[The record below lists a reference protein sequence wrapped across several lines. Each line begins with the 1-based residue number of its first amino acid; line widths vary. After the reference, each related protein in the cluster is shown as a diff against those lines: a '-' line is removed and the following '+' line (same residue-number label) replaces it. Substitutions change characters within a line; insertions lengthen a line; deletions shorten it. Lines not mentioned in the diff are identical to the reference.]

1 MVAPAANA
9 SLSGQWRTS
18 WVLTPL
24 NRNFPAGGLPAYPPT
39 AAGNGSSG
47 LPDDDVAA
55 MLTGIY
61 GSAAG
66 CLVTAGGSGFAATTI
81 DRPSYGYPGMFNFF
95 DPDNFLTLSAVLG
108 AGDPFLSSQVRRV
121 LEQSGASISATGQVP
136 HHFEYGSAVFSALS
150 GATMPGPNSFWIR
163 TCLRYAQYT
172 GDLPWLRGYLPQMR
186 HALGYLRSMVNSSV
200 GLLRSSGSLFID
212 IFDRH
217 GRVQHKALPCL
228 P

>member
-1 MVAPAANA
+1 M
-9 SLSGQWRTS
+9 TS
-18 WVLTPL
+18 
-24 NRNFPAGGLPAYPPT
+24 
-39 AAGNGSSG
+39 
-47 LPDDDVAA
+47 
-55 MLTGIY
+55 
-61 GSAAG
+61 
-66 CLVTAGGSGFAATTI
+66 GGSGFAATTI

-121 LEQSGASISATGQVP
+121 LEESGASISATGQVP

-217 GRVQHKALPCL
+217 GFTSDGNAMLIGLLEQFADAEEVAGSAAAAAQLRGEAAALRGHMEARL
-228 P
+228 WARSDDHFVTALLDDNRTVYDMVD